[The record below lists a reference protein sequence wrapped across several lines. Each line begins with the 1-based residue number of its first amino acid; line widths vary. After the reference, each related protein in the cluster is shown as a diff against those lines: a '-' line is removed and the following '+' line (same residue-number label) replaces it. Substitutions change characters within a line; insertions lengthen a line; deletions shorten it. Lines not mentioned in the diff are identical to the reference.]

1 MEASI
6 KKWLYRCLLLLFSVT
21 SCYIIYLLAPVWQ
34 PFLRILLL
42 AATPFIIGAFV
53 TYLLHPVVE
62 KLHEAGLHRV
72 VALLIIYLLF
82 FGGVG
87 FGIYKGFPAILDQLR
102 ELSANV
108 PLYIREYRGWLS
120 FIHDQTSMWP
130 EALQVQLEERIVSIE
145 KWGGGLVERTL
156 GVLLSFMNH
165 FFLILLI
172 PFISFYLLKDFE
184 RVKEF
189 IWKLVPPS
197 KRERGREFARALDE
211 SLGGYIRG
219 QLLVCLI
226 LGGCAFVAFWL
237 IGLKYPLLLG
247 AVVAVTNIIP
257 YFGPLVGAVPA
268 VIIASTISV
277 NMILFVGGII
287 LLLQFLE
294 GNILSPLIV
303 GRSLHL
309 HPLFIMGA
317 LVIGGELGGVI
328 GLIFAVPVLAIVK
341 TAILQGRH
349 HFKQKSEEY
358 N

>member
-1 MEASI
+1 M
-6 KKWLYRCLLLLFSVT
+6 
-21 SCYIIYLLAPVWQ
+21 
-34 PFLRILLL
+34 
-42 AATPFIIGAFV
+42 
-53 TYLLHPVVE
+53 
-62 KLHEAGLHRV
+62 
-72 VALLIIYLLF
+72 
-82 FGGVG
+82 
-87 FGIYKGFPAILDQLR
+87 
-102 ELSANV
+102 
-108 PLYIREYRGWLS
+108 
-120 FIHDQTSMWP
+120 
-130 EALQVQLEERIVSIE
+130 
-145 KWGGGLVERTL
+145 
-156 GVLLSFMNH
+156 
-165 FFLILLI
+165 
-172 PFISFYLLKDFE
+172 
-184 RVKEF
+184 
-189 IWKLVPPS
+189 
-197 KRERGREFARALDE
+197 
-211 SLGGYIRG
+211 
-219 QLLVCLI
+219 
-226 LGGCAFVAFWL
+226 
-237 IGLKYPLLLG
+237 LLG